1 MTVRLSTHALS
12 SCVVETDALRWFQ
25 QVADGATVT
34 DVSAMEHITQ
44 PGLSRALA
52 RLEAEVGTP
61 LLRRQGRTL
70 RMTEAGSAFK
80 RHVDAML
87 HDLDDG
93 LATVE
98 QLLDP
103 ETGVVGIAFERS
115 MGTWLLPQL
124 VSGFQAEHPA
134 VRIRLHHSGDVGPD
148 GATEGGVDMTLT
160 SRRPPGTQEQWS
172 RLLSEPLVL
181 VVAPRHPLA
190 GRGPVYLA
198 DLGEQVF
205 VTLRAPS
212 PFRQASDVLFE
223 GVGLTPTIGFE
234 ADDLATVQGFVAA
247 GLGVAVVPA
256 SSLGE
261 RCEVVA
267 LGDPGAR
274 REIGLVWSEE
284 RRLLRSAALFRDHVL
299 RQARA
304 GRLAAPFT

>member
-1 MTVRLSTHALS
+1 MGVD
-12 SCVVETDALRWFQ
+12 TDALRWFQ

-34 DVSAMEHITQ
+34 EVSALEHITQ

-61 LLRRQGRTL
+61 LLRRQGRIL

-103 ETGVVGIAFERS
+103 ETGVVDVAFEPS

-124 VSGFQAEHPA
+124 VSGFAAEHPG
-134 VRIRLHHSGDVGPD
+134 VRIRLHRSGDVAERPALAD
-148 GATEGGVDMTLT
+148 DVDVTLS
-160 SRRPPGTQEQWS
+160 SRRPGGAGGAWA
-172 RLLSEPLVL
+172 RLLSEPVVL
-181 VVAPRHPLA
+181 VVGARHPLV
-190 GRGPVYLA
+190 GQGPVALA
-198 DLGEQVF
+198 DLGDETF
-205 VTLRAPS
+205 VTLRTLS
-212 PFRQASDVLFE
+212 PFRQTSDALFE
-223 GVGLTPTIGFE
+223 QAGLVPNIAFE

-267 LGDPGAR
+267 LSDPGAR

-304 GRLAAPFT
+304 GHLAAPFS

>member
-1 MTVRLSTHALS
+1 MRMD
-12 SCVVETDALRWFQ
+12 TDALRWFQ

-34 DVSAMEHITQ
+34 EVSALEHITQ

-52 RLEAEVGTP
+52 RLEVEVGTP
-61 LLRRQGRTL
+61 LLRRHGRTL

-80 RHVDAML
+80 RHVDALL

-103 ETGVVGIAFERS
+103 ETGMVSVAFEPS

-124 VSGFQAEHPA
+124 VSGFAAEHPG
-134 VRIRLHHSGDVGPD
+134 VRIRLQRSGDVAGGPAVPD
-148 GATEGGVDMTLT
+148 DVDVTLT
-160 SRRPPGTQEQWS
+160 SRRPTGTQGRWA

-181 VVAPRHPLA
+181 VVATRHRLA
-190 GRGPVYLA
+190 GQGPVALA
-198 DLGEQVF
+198 DLVDETF
-205 VTLRAPS
+205 VTLRTQS
-212 PFRQASDVLFE
+212 PFRQTSDTLFE
-223 GVGLTPTIGFE
+223 EVGLTPTIAFE

-267 LGDPGAR
+267 LSDPGAR
-274 REIGLVWSEE
+274 REIGLVWSGE

-299 RQARA
+299 RQA
-304 GRLAAPFT
+304 GTGHLAAPFS

>member
-1 MTVRLSTHALS
+1 MD
-12 SCVVETDALRWFQ
+12 TDALRWFQ

-34 DVSAMEHITQ
+34 EVSALEHISQ

-52 RLEAEVGTP
+52 RLESEVGTP
-61 LLRRQGRTL
+61 LLRRQGRVL
-70 RMTEAGSAFK
+70 RMTEAGRAFK

-103 ETGVVGIAFERS
+103 ETGVVDVAFEPS

-124 VSGFQAEHPA
+124 VSGFVAEHPG
-134 VRIRLHHSGDVGPD
+134 VRIRLHRSGDV
-148 GATEGGVDMTLT
+148 AASSAVTEDVDVTLS
-160 SRRPPGTQEQWS
+160 SRRPAGARGGWA
-172 RLLSEPLVL
+172 RLLGEPLVL
-181 VVAPRHPLA
+181 VVGARHHLV
-190 GRGPVYLA
+190 GQGPVALA
-198 DLGEQVF
+198 DLVDETF
-205 VTLRAPS
+205 VTLRTLS
-212 PFRQASDVLFE
+212 PFRQTSDALFE
-223 GVGLTPTIGFE
+223 EAGLVPDLAFE

-267 LGDPGAR
+267 LDDPGAR

-304 GRLAAPFT
+304 GHLAAPFT